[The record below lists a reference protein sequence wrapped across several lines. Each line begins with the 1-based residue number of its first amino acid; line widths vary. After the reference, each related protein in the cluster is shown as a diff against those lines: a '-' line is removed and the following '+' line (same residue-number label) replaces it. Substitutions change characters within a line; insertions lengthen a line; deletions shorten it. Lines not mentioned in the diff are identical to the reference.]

1 MVKKIIAV
9 CAAAILVT
17 AAFAGCG
24 CENSS
29 AKETPTTST
38 SQPAKVV
45 VSDLKVLVSA
55 HWTFS

>member
-38 SQPAKVV
+38 SNQIQP
-45 VSDLKVLVSA
+45 VLFTITSQ
-55 HWTFS
+55 TMP